1 MYLWV
6 SDCGRPPFFEFG
18 NDVIV
23 LSKVKFRA
31 YKYERDV
38 LAMVAHFRIPLG
50 SNILEGGRVHQ
61 RKAYQEDILKIQVGQ
76 LMSSSSR

>member
-6 SDCGRPPFFEFG
+6 SDCCMPLFFEFG
-18 NDVIV
+18 NGVIV

-50 SNILEGGRVHQ
+50 SNVLEGVRVHQ
-61 RKAYQEDILKIQVGQ
+61 GKAYQEDILKIEV
-76 LMSSSSR
+76 RINK